1 MHEDK
6 KLRNGSPKRAPSD
19 HVHVPAITESGS
31 LELAA
36 AEVLKLLADPTRIRI
51 ILTLGK
57 AEEMSVNEISATVAK
72 RPATVSQHLAKMR
85 LARMVTTR
93 HQGTSVYYSLTDEH
107 AIQLISEAMNQAEH
121 AVSAEA
127 LSHTHTH
134 DT

>member
-6 KLRNGSPKRAPSD
+6 RLANQIHSRTPSD
-19 HVHVPAITESGS
+19 HVHVPAITESGA

-51 ILTLGK
+51 ILTLGRA
-57 AEEMSVNEISATVAK
+57 AEISVNEISATVGK

-93 HQGTSVYYSLTDEH
+93 HQGTSVYYALTDEH

-121 AVSAEA
+121 AVSPNGLARP
-127 LSHTHTH
+127 HQH
-134 DT
+134 